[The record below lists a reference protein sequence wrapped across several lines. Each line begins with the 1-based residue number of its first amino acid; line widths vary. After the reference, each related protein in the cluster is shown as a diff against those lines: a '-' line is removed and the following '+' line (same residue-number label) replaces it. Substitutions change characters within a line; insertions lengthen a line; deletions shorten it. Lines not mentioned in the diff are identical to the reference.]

1 MRERRTKVWG
11 RSYERSL
18 SYCTRQSRSALEVS
32 PLLLVEAGGARTLRE
47 RTGPPPEMLWFWK
60 IVVHRGAA
68 TVYAAVMTERNGDM
82 SVSGPRR
89 VTVED
94 ASRVLGI
101 SESAIRKRIERN
113 TLRSV
118 RENGTRYVLLE
129 PVTTGHDTDTTGHVN
144 DTTADMSTSSTA
156 LIDAKDETIA
166 ELRDRVAQLSKIVTT
181 RDEELRRKDHLLAAA
196 LERIPALEA
205 PQDEPGASEPPTVAP
220 DRADPHPATE
230 EAQEGSE
237 RRSSWWRRMFGF

>member
-1 MRERRTKVWG
+1 
-11 RSYERSL
+11 
-18 SYCTRQSRSALEVS
+18 
-32 PLLLVEAGGARTLRE
+32 
-47 RTGPPPEMLWFWK
+47 MLGFAQ
-60 IVVHRGAA
+60 IVVHNDA
-68 TVYAAVMTERNGDM
+68 TRVYAAVMTERNGDM

-129 PVTTGHDTDTTGHVN
+129 DVTTRRDTDTTRHVN
-144 DTTADMSTSSTA
+144 DTTDDTTTTSTA

-166 ELRDRVAQLSKIVTT
+166 ELRDRVAQMTDILAT
-181 RDEELRRKDHLLAAA
+181 RDEELRRKDHLLAAT
-196 LERIPALEA
+196 LERVPALEA
-205 PQDEPGASEPPTVAP
+205 PQPRGAPETAAEEPDGYGEPG
-220 DRADPHPATE
+220 PAAE

-237 RRSSWWRRMFGF
+237 RRPGWWRRWFGG

>member
-1 MRERRTKVWG
+1 MG
-11 RSYERSL
+11 
-18 SYCTRQSRSALEVS
+18 SAQ
-32 PLLLVEAGGARTLRE
+32 
-47 RTGPPPEMLWFWK
+47 
-60 IVVHRGAA
+60 VVLHKPAA

-129 PVTTGHDTDTTGHVN
+129 DDLTGHDTDTTRHDN
-144 DTTADMSTSSTA
+144 DTTTDLSTTTP
-156 LIDAKDETIA
+156 LIDAKDETIG
-166 ELRDRVAQLSKIVTT
+166 ELRERIAQLSRIIEN
-181 RDEELRRKDHLLAAA
+181 RDEELRRE
-196 LERIPALEA
+196 LELE
-205 PQDEPGASEPPTVAP
+205 GAG
-220 DRADPHPATE
+220 R
-230 EAQEGSE
+230 
-237 RRSSWWRRMFGF
+237 

>member
-1 MRERRTKVWG
+1 MGRGSSHPRGVGVRADRR
-11 RSYERSL
+11 
-18 SYCTRQSRSALEVS
+18 A
-32 PLLLVEAGGARTLRE
+32 
-47 RTGPPPEMLWFWK
+47 F
-60 IVVHRGAA
+60 VVHTAVEPG
-68 TVYAAVMTERNGDM
+68 YAAGMTERNGDM

-94 ASRVLGI
+94 ASRVLGL

-118 RENGTRYVLLE
+118 RENGARYVLLE
-129 PVTTGHDTDTTGHVN
+129 DVMTRHDTDTTGHVN
-144 DTTADMSTSSTA
+144 DTTADMSTSSSA
-156 LIDAKDETIA
+156 VIGAKDETIA

-205 PQDEPGASEPPTVAP
+205 PQDAPGATETTTVAP
-220 DRADPHPATE
+220 DRGEEEPHPTTE
-230 EAQEGSE
+230 GAEEGAQQ
-237 RRSSWWRRMFGF
+237 RSWLYRFFFGP

>member
-1 MRERRTKVWG
+1 M
-11 RSYERSL
+11 
-18 SYCTRQSRSALEVS
+18 
-32 PLLLVEAGGARTLRE
+32 
-47 RTGPPPEMLWFWK
+47 TG
-60 IVVHRGAA
+60 
-68 TVYAAVMTERNGDM
+68 RNGDM

-129 PVTTGHDTDTTGHVN
+129 AVTTGHDTDTTRHVN
-144 DTTADMSTSSTA
+144 ETTADLSTTSTA

-166 ELRDRVAQLSKIVTT
+166 ELRSRVESLERQLDA
-181 RDEELRRKDHLLAAA
+181 RQEEIRRRDHLLAAA
-196 LERIPALEA
+196 LERIPELLPSPGTE
-205 PQDEPGASEPPTVAP
+205 PQESPQTVAE
-220 DRADPHPATE
+220 DAGGSEPHPATQGR
-230 EAQEGSE
+230 QEGAEPRPE
-237 RRSSWWRRMFGF
+237 RSWWRRWFGFE